1 MRKKILSIILAA
13 LIISP
18 IKVFATE
25 ATLTDPGITPDSPVY
40 ALDMLAE
47 NVQLALT
54 TDGEKE
60 VIVLDAIAEERLAE
74 SEQMLEE
81 NKTDLAQEALNDY
94 TETLDKITEQL
105 DTAISNG
112 EDITDT
118 VTIIDNNISD
128 NEGAVEEIINSLP
141 EDSQEAI
148 EDKVD
153 EVTSEIDATKESND
167 VLTDNEE
174 NTEVAEEI
182 TSERK
187 ISELQTVTKVINN
200 QAFMDEATKLG
211 LNTRQ
216 MLTLK
221 SLADVSGKSLE
232 DILKVY
238 LDNDKS
244 MGLTL
249 KTLELKA
256 NEIMKTVNKDF
267 KSAKMQINATFK
279 EEKNTKK
286 TDTSTETET
295 EVTTPVQVDP
305 TATTD
310 TVVAPAA
317 TTSVEASKAVLSP
330 TAKVEGSKKV
340 TTPTTPKVEEN
351 KKVTTPT
358 TPKVQ
363 ENKKVSS
370 PTAPKVE
377 ENKKVTAPT
386 TPKVEEKKTVPSEAA
401 PKVEGNKTVP
411 SKATTKVEENKAADK
426 PEVNKTEKPEKTN
439 VKEETNNKGKKK

>member
-267 KSAKMQINATFK
+267 KSAKVQINTTFK
-279 EEKNTKK
+279 AEKNTKK
-286 TDTSTETET
+286 TDISTEPET
-295 EVTTPVQVDP
+295 EVTTPVTTPVQVDP
-305 TATTD
+305 TVTTD

-317 TTSVEASKAVLSP
+317 TTSLEASKAVLSP
-330 TAKVEGSKKV
+330 TAKVESSKTLSSPTTAKVEGSKAATREAAPKV
-340 TTPTTPKVEEN
+340 EGNKPVTSPTTPKVEGS
-351 KKVTTPT
+351 KAVTSPT
-358 TPKVQ
+358 T
-363 ENKKVSS
+363 
-370 PTAPKVE
+370 
-377 ENKKVTAPT
+377 
-386 TPKVEEKKTVPSEAA
+386 

-426 PEVNKTEKPEKTN
+426 SEVNKNEKTEKTN
-439 VKEETNNKGKKK
+439 VKEETNNKEKKK